1 MVPTTACVGNVGADG
16 ATISRIS
23 TRQGALMATLGL
35 KDEKKSKKD
44 AKSSSQADEAS
55 DILKKM
61 EEKKDA
67 GDCPFC

>member
-1 MVPTTACVGNVGADG
+1 
-16 ATISRIS
+16 
-23 TRQGALMATLGL
+23 MATLGL

>member
-1 MVPTTACVGNVGADG
+1 
-16 ATISRIS
+16 
-23 TRQGALMATLGL
+23 MAILGL
-35 KDEKKSKKD
+35 KDEKSKKDTKAKD
-44 AKSSSQADEAS
+44 AKSDEAA